1 MTNSNILLVD
11 DEQNNRNAI
20 IRLFEDYDFSFVEAG
35 DGQQALDVL
44 SNQSID
50 LILLDI
56 KMPVMDGFE
65 FLARY
70 AETKRKPRPP
80 ICVMTAF
87 SDSDTRRKA
96 IYLGADDFINKPFDP
111 IELETRIASLLR
123 ISHYQQDLN
132 TFNRKLEDLV
142 AERTQQLQATYE
154 KLKETEKQNARA
166 YREMISRIAKL
177 AGYGKGPARPEP
189 HKLGLCTAALGWI
202 CGMPTD
208 EAENLSL
215 SALVYNIGLLALP
228 DKLRETPM
236 ELLNKEQL
244 ETLLSYTTTGSEI
257 FNGATSNLLKQAY
270 NICLS
275 HREHFDGTGY
285 PHGKAGPEIPLEA
298 RLLSTSHL
306 IVETLERF
314 PQDTYRHVENALRD
328 HAGTLLDPS
337 IVDTLL
343 GNPDTF
349 GDLLEQLTQ
358 P

>member
-1 MTNSNILLVD
+1 MTTSKLLLVD

-35 DGQQALDVL
+35 DGKEALEEVRK
-44 SNQSID
+44 QSFD

-56 KMPVMDGFE
+56 KMPVMDGFG
-65 FLARY
+65 FLAQFS
-70 AETKRKPRPP
+70 ETIPKPRPP
-80 ICVMTAF
+80 VCVMTAF
-87 SDSDTRRKA
+87 SDAETRRKS

-111 IELETRIASLLR
+111 IELETRIVSLLR

-132 TFNRKLEDLV
+132 SFNRRLEELV
-142 AERTQQLQATYE
+142 AERTQQLQATCE

-166 YREMISRIAKL
+166 YRDMISRIAKL
-177 AGYGKGPARPEP
+177 ASYGHGPVRPDL

-202 CGMPTD
+202 CGIPTD

-244 ETLLSYTTTGSEI
+244 VVLLSYTSMGAEI
-257 FNGATSNLLKQAY
+257 FKDATSNLLRQAH
-270 NICLS
+270 NICLY
-275 HREHFDGTGY
+275 HREHYDGTGH
-285 PHGKAGPEIPLEA
+285 PHGKKASEIPLEA
-298 RLLSTSHL
+298 RLLTTAQL
-306 IVETLERF
+306 IVETQERF
-314 PQDTYRHVENALRD
+314 PENTYRHVENALRD
-328 HAGTLLDPS
+328 HAGTLLDPT
-337 IVDTLL
+337 IVDMLL
-343 GNPDTF
+343 ENPETF
-349 GDLLEQLTQ
+349 GDLLEQLAQ